1 MRTVGPEKPDTI
13 LTEMRTPMPVKI
25 TLAGEN
31 TYKIYIRGRFKD
43 YISIMISTKLMPP
56 ETVAENAERTFTV
69 GFSHFVNL
77 SSPLRDFSE
86 SPS

>member
-1 MRTVGPEKPDTI
+1 
-13 LTEMRTPMPVKI
+13 MPVKI

-43 YISIMISTKLMPP
+43 YYVSISTRLTPP

-69 GFSHFVNL
+69 GFNHFVNL
-77 SSPLRDFSE
+77 SSPLRDLSKT
-86 SPS
+86 